1 MKLLIIFDK
10 RTQHFALDP
19 ANYVTGLSRGNRRE
33 LILDGPALRKIN
45 VLLIFAFHLLM
56 CSFIGGTGSSLPHE
70 GFYPAAESRG
80 YRLVAVLLAALVS
93 LAVEH
98 RL

>member
-1 MKLLIIFDK
+1 MFFSNDLI
-10 RTQHFALDP
+10 RHLYQ
-19 ANYVTGLSRGNRRE
+19 
-33 LILDGPALRKIN
+33 ILNSHKSGSVFNILFIY
-45 VLLIFAFHLLM
+45 L
-56 CSFIGGTGSSLPHE
+56 FIGGTGSSLPHE